1 MTDTALPASAERVSP
16 ERRLWARYRR
26 RPLGVAALAVF
37 LLVVLVA
44 LFAPLLAPH
53 DPNLVDFTL
62 TQAPPSAEH
71 PMGGDSAGR
80 DILSRLL
87 FGARTTLY
95 GAAVAC
101 LVGVGIGVPA
111 GVAAGYFGGRTDRI
125 CSWISDGVQSV
136 PGMIVLLIVAAGTGA
151 DFTVLMVTV
160 GVFMTPGYYRVSRSR
175 ALAVRRE
182 PYVDAARVAG
192 LTHPRILH
200 AHMLRAVHAPVIIQS
215 ALTAGVAMGMQTG
228 LQFLGVGTASTPD
241 WGQMMNDGFR
251 TMGTHPLI
259 LLWPSAALGLTIAAL
274 AFMGSTLADL
284 VNVRTEPGPGPRRGR
299 DATPPVGGGTEGDG
313 GGEPVHA
320 VEDSALRISNLR
332 VAYRT
337 PHGDRTVVRGV
348 SLDVA
353 PGEVLG
359 IVGESG
365 SGKSQTV
372 FSALDLL
379 PDSGRATADGIWVGG
394 RPVGDLPRAKRH
406 ALLGTRIGYV
416 PQEPMS
422 NLDPCYTIG
431 RQLLEPLRA
440 VHGLT
445 KAQARQ
451 RAHEILRRVGITDP
465 DRVMA
470 SYPHQVSGGM
480 AQRVLIAGAVAGNP
494 ELLVAD
500 EPTTALDVTVQ
511 AEVLELL
518 RELQQEYRMA
528 LVIVTHNFG
537 VVADICDRVAVMK
550 DGRIIETGTVEQ
562 IFARP
567 GDPYTGELI
576 HASQDDTESR
586 ADLDAAWNTDGRTVR
601 T

>member
-1 MTDTALPASAERVSP
+1 MTEAAFPATP
-16 ERRLWARYRR
+16 EPVQARRHLLSRYLR
-26 RPLGVAALAVF
+26 RPVGVAALAVF
-37 LLVVLVA
+37 LLVVLVG

-53 DPNLVDFTL
+53 DPNFVDFGL
-62 TQAPPSAEH
+62 TQARPGNGH
-71 PMGGDSAGR
+71 LMGGDSAGR
-80 DILSRLL
+80 DIFSRLL
-87 FGARTTLY
+87 YGARTTVY

-101 LVGVGIGVPA
+101 LAGCLLGVPA
-111 GVAAGYFGGRTDRI
+111 GVAAGYFGGPADRI
-125 CSWISDGVQSV
+125 CSWISDAVQSV

-151 DFTVLMVTV
+151 NFTLLMVTV
-160 GVFMTPGYYRVSRSR
+160 GAFMAPGYYRISRSR

-182 PYVDAARVAG
+182 PYIDAARVAG
-192 LTHPRILH
+192 LTHTQILR
-200 AHMLRAVHAPVIIQS
+200 AHMLRAVYAPVIIQS

-228 LQFLGVGTASTPD
+228 LQFLGIGTASDPD

-251 TMGTHPLI
+251 TMLTHPLI

-284 VNVRTEPGPGPRRGR
+284 VNTRTEPVSRRVR
-299 DATPPVGGGTEGDG
+299 DAAPPRQEESAT
-313 GGEPVHA
+313 GELLHPA
-320 VEDSALRISNLR
+320 EDSALRIENLR
-332 VAYRT
+332 VGYRT
-337 PHGDRTVVRGV
+337 PDGHKEVVHGV

-379 PDSGRATADGIWVGG
+379 PADGTATADGIWIGG
-394 RPVGDLPRAKRH
+394 REAGALPRGKRH
-406 ALLGTRIGYV
+406 ALLGTTIGYV

-422 NLDPCYTIG
+422 NLDPCCTIG
-431 RQLLEPLRA
+431 HQLTEPLRA
-440 VHGLT
+440 VHKLS
-445 KAQARQ
+445 KAQARE
-451 RAHEILRRVGITDP
+451 RARAVLERVGITDP
-465 DRVMA
+465 DRVLA
-470 SYPHQVSGGM
+470 SYPHQISGGM

-494 ELLVAD
+494 SLLVAD

-518 RELQQEYRMA
+518 RELQAEYRMA

-550 DGRIIETGTVEQ
+550 DGRIIETGRVEQ
-562 IFARP
+562 IFGDP
-567 GDPYTGELI
+567 GDPYTAELI
-576 HASQDDTESR
+576 RASLDDTESR
-586 ADLDAAWNTDGRTVR
+586 TELDAAWTTAGRTVHS
-601 T
+601 

>member
-1 MTDTALPASAERVSP
+1 MTDAVLPAPDEPVRAHQ
-16 ERRLWARYRR
+16 RLWSRYLR
-26 RPLGVAALAVF
+26 RPLGVAALVVF
-37 LLVVLVA
+37 VLVVLVG

-53 DPNLVDFTL
+53 DPNLVDYNL

-71 PMGGDSAGR
+71 LMGGDSAGR
-80 DILSRLL
+80 DIFSRLL
-87 FGARTTLY
+87 YGARTTVY

-101 LVGVGIGVPA
+101 LVGVGLGVPA
-111 GVAAGYFGGRTDRI
+111 GVAAGYFGGVADRI

-160 GVFMTPGYYRVSRSR
+160 GAFMAPGYYRISRSR
-175 ALAVRRE
+175 ALSVRKE

-192 LTHPRILH
+192 LTHAGILR
-200 AHMLRAVHAPVIIQS
+200 AHMLRAVRAPVIIQS
-215 ALTAGVAMGMQTG
+215 ALTAGIAMGMQTG

-259 LLWPSAALGLTIAAL
+259 LLWPSLALGLTIAAL

-284 VNVRTEPGPGPRRGR
+284 VSVRTEPAPRRRTEPPG
-299 DATPPVGGGTEGDG
+299 DTQTGATCATS
-313 GGEPVHA
+313 GELAHT
-320 VEDSALRISNLR
+320 VEQSALRIENLR
-332 VAYRT
+332 VGYDTAQ
-337 PHGDRTVVRGV
+337 GDKQVVRGV

-365 SGKSQTV
+365 SGKSQTM

-379 PDSGRATADGIWVGG
+379 PADARTAADGIWIGG
-394 RPVGDLPRAKRH
+394 RAVGDLPRSGRH

-422 NLDPCYTIG
+422 NLDPCYTVG
-431 RQLLEPLRA
+431 HQLTEPLRA
-440 VHGLT
+440 VHGLSR
-445 KAQARQ
+445 AEARA
-451 RAHEILRRVGITDP
+451 RAREVLLRVGITDP
-465 DRVMA
+465 DRVLA

-480 AQRVLIAGAVAGNP
+480 AQRVLIAGAVAGKP
-494 ELLVAD
+494 DLLVAD

-518 RELQQEYRMA
+518 RELQQEYGMA

-550 DGRIIETGTVEQ
+550 DGRVVESGTVEQ
-562 IFARP
+562 IFAEP
-567 GDPYTGELI
+567 GDPYTAELI
-576 HASQDDTESR
+576 RASQDDTESR
-586 ADLDAAWNTDGRTVR
+586 DDLDAAWHAAGRKVHT
-601 T
+601 